1 MRTINYLS
9 DRRPKWS
16 DYDIMA
22 RQACCL
28 VCGKER
34 DDEEEVVSRKIEKD
48 SNLYQ
53 EILKEV

>member
-1 MRTINYLS
+1 
-9 DRRPKWS
+9 
-16 DYDIMA
+16 MA

-53 EILKEV
+53 EILKEVTKRVI